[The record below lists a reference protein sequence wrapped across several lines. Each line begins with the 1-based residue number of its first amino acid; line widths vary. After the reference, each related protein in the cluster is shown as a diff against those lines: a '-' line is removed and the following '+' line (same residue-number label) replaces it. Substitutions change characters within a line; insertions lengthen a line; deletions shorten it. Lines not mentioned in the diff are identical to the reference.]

1 MYLCFSVRYLYMCG
15 HVKTV
20 NTYVYGQEYI
30 LFKYIE
36 IHGLANGTA
45 SGHHLLQTL
54 SYSPFTNIFLYFI
67 LSVRLLSVLRGHSFF
82 SSPLQRPTTSDFEGF
97 LYQIL
102 WPFLYCFLKHHTR
115 PVIQTN
121 IPQVL
126 LMLNRLFHFVVKYVN
141 PFNLIESTFKSWIL
155 YRVKLVL

>member
-20 NTYVYGQEYI
+20 NTYVYGQESI

-36 IHGLANGTA
+36 IHGSVNGTA

-54 SYSPFTNIFLYFI
+54 SYSPFTKYFLYFF
-67 LSVRLLSVLRGHSFF
+67 SVVGSAWSLVFFIPATTANDLRLRRISIPDLM
-82 SSPLQRPTTSDFEGF
+82 PP
-97 LYQIL
+97 
-102 WPFLYCFLKHHTR
+102 LYCFLKHHTR

-141 PFNLIESTFKSWIL
+141 PFNLIESNFKSWIL